1 MLVVLEEGSVWSW
14 GQCIWGQLGLGGKEI
29 LSAGGSTT
37 NPTRVGGVEVFGDR
51 IVSASCGYTHSAAV
65 SATGSVFTW
74 GQARHAMLGHGDE
87 EIKMIPTR
95 IGKQMLAGLSALQ
108 VACGRAYTVVLTV
121 NGCVWTVGH
130 GSMGQLGHGNR
141 DNKSQLTRVSP
152 EAFSGAVIVMI
163 AAGFSHTVASDM
175 VGGIWSWGGGQ
186 TGRLGHGDQEDQ
198 LIPTQ
203 ITDSA
208 GRGRCVLVSTGI
220 FHTVAVMN
228 TGELLGWG
236 SNKDGQIGLGHAI
249 QVVTPTRIGGADAF
263 GGSRVI
269 TAAAGG
275 HHTIAVN
282 DQGVVWSFG
291 CGYNGQLGVDSTH
304 TLHTPARIPRLYF
317 GCNSIVSVS
326 AGLQHSSAVTVE
338 GTVYTWGK
346 PQGLGHGDGWRRV
359 TIPTR
364 VALPSCKRV
373 GRCHYKKLSHLHA
386 LAFAMGTHNVL
397 SIRSDRD
404 SPCAFANLPMELIQ
418 RIVNACVSWPEGQ
431 VGEMRGM
438 VQMLGGHA
446 KCSPSM
452 LHT

>member
-14 GQCIWGQLGLGGKEI
+14 GQCIWGQLGLGGKGI

-249 QVVTPTRIGGADAF
+249 QVVTPALTHLAARAS
-263 GGSRVI
+263 SRRP
-269 TAAAGG
+269 
-275 HHTIAVN
+275 
-282 DQGVVWSFG
+282 
-291 CGYNGQLGVDSTH
+291 L
-304 TLHTPARIPRLYF
+304 
-317 GCNSIVSVS
+317 
-326 AGLQHSSAVTVE
+326 E
-338 GTVYTWGK
+338 
-346 PQGLGHGDGWRRV
+346 V
-359 TIPTR
+359 TIR
-364 VALPSCKRV
+364 LLSMIKGWC
-373 GRCHYKKLSHLHA
+373 GRLDADTMDNLVSTPL
-386 LAFAMGTHNVL
+386 THFIPPHVFLGCTLDAIVL
-397 SIRSDRD
+397 S
-404 SPCAFANLPMELIQ
+404 PCLL
-418 RIVNACVSWPEGQ
+418 VSST
-431 VGEMRGM
+431 
-438 VQMLGGHA
+438 L
-446 KCSPSM
+446 
-452 LHT
+452 LL